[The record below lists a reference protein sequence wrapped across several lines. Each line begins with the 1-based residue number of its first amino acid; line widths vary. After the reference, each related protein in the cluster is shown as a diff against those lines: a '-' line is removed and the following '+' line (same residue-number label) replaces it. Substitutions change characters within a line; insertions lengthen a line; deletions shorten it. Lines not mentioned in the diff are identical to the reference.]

1 MNELTICMRPSFDF
15 PGGQRQRHDPKAP
28 GARGNA
34 HVLAGSSSSSLEAG
48 AAVGSEAA
56 ASC

>member
-1 MNELTICMRPSFDF
+1 MNEFTICPSFDF